1 MVEMGELRNER
12 RDIYVGI
19 GRIDNRKKEGRAE
32 KDIWRSCD
40 LIIIVK
46 SHLYFGIIE
55 YIFVIN

>member
-19 GRIDNRKKEGRAE
+19 GRIDNRKKEERAE

-46 SHLYFGIIE
+46 SF
-55 YIFVIN
+55 IFWYY